1 MRLILVSIGSLF
13 VLLIVFTIIK
23 LWGQSQTYPEYRHLM
38 YSLSPQP
45 IEFIKPKFEN
55 VEKDFKEKE
64 YLYLEVA
71 ITGDQKLVVPK
82 RVWKQAEKPIQYS
95 KLEEI
100 KQDVLVLEDHKDIL
114 RQKKIIFNIIEN
126 SAAVHE
132 NFVHNMEVLGLEKG
146 ENFIVFSPYEAPIK
160 SLKELAPAFLYGT
173 TQPEI
178 LKIVAMNSMYL
189 VEAANIRADF
199 IIHPLR
205 IRKQTFFVESLVQEF
220 KRRNKKIIVG
230 PIQAVEKEEAVKLN
244 PYGLIIEE

>member
-1 MRLILVSIGSLF
+1 MRLLVVTIGSLF
-13 VLLIVFTIIK
+13 VFVVSFTIVK

-38 YSLSPQP
+38 FAVSPQP

-55 VEKDFKEKE
+55 VEKDLKEKE
-64 YLYLEVA
+64 FLFLDVVV
-71 ITGDQKLVVPK
+71 TGDQKLIVPK
-82 RVWKQAEKPIQYS
+82 RAWKQEEKPIRYS

-100 KQDVLVLEDHKDIL
+100 KQDVLVLEDYKDIL
-114 RQKKIIFNIIEN
+114 RSKKIIFNIIEN

-132 NFVHNMEVLGLEKG
+132 NFVHNMKELGLEKG

-160 SLKELAPAFLYGT
+160 SLKELAPAYLYGT

-178 LKIVAMNSMYL
+178 LKILAMNSMYL
-189 VEAANIRADF
+189 IEAANIRADF
-199 IIHPLR
+199 IIHPLQ
-205 IRKQTFFVESLVQEF
+205 IRKQTFFVDSLVQEF

-230 PIQAVEKEEAVKLN
+230 PIQAAEKEEAVKLN